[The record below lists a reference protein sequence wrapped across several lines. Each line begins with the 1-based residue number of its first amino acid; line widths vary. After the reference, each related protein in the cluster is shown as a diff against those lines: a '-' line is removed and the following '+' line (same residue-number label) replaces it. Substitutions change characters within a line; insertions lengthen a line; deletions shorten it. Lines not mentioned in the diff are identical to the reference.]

1 MGAIRWRVRGPLWG
15 RGVGAGMSE
24 DVRILIVEDEVALS
38 RPLQRFLEKE
48 GYAVTVADC
57 GSSARRLAQRS
68 EFDLILLDL
77 GMPDEDGLSLLQL
90 FRSTMDVPVI
100 IVSGKAKAVDRIL
113 GLEMGADDYI
123 SKPFNLRE
131 LHARIKAVLR
141 RAAPGPQLSTTREGE
156 HKVSR
161 LVRFANWELDMGAR
175 ELRAPD
181 GTQVVLTAGEFKLLE
196 AFVNHPSRVLSRDM
210 LLDWA
215 SNRDWTPF
223 DRSIDT
229 QIQRLRKKIEDD
241 PRHPD
246 LIRTVRGAGYMFTP
260 KVQIRESIGP

>member
-1 MGAIRWRVRGPLWG
+1 
-15 RGVGAGMSE
+15 MSE
-24 DVRILIVEDEVALS
+24 EPRILIVEDEAALS
-38 RPLQRFLEKE
+38 RPVRRFLEQE
-48 GYAVTVADC
+48 GYAVSVADS
-57 GSSARRLAQRS
+57 GSSARRLVQKS

-77 GMPDEDGLSLLQL
+77 GMPDEDGLRLLQL
-90 FRSTMDVPVI
+90 FQATSNVPVI

-113 GLEMGADDYI
+113 GLELGADDYI

-141 RAAPGPQLSTTREGE
+141 RTAEGPQSGASRDGE
-156 HKVSR
+156 HKVSTF
-161 LVRFANWELDMGAR
+161 VRFADWELDVGKR
-175 ELRAPD
+175 QLRAPD
-181 GTQVVLTAGEFKLLE
+181 GSLVGLTTGEFKLLE
-196 AFVNHPSRVLSRDM
+196 AFVNHPSRVLSRER

-229 QIQRLRKKIEDD
+229 QIQRLRKKIEQD

-246 LIRTVRGAGYMFTP
+246 LIRALRGAGDMFTP
-260 KVQIRESIGP
+260 KVQVRESIGP

>member
-1 MGAIRWRVRGPLWG
+1 
-15 RGVGAGMSE
+15 MSE
-24 DVRILIVEDEVALS
+24 NIRILIVEDEAALS
-38 RPLQRFLEKE
+38 RPVRRFLEQE
-48 GYAVTVADC
+48 GYAVSVADS
-57 GSSARRLAQRS
+57 GSSARRLVQKF

-77 GMPDEDGLSLLQL
+77 GLPDQDGLSLLKL
-90 FRSTMDVPVI
+90 FQTTVGVPVI

-113 GLEMGADDYI
+113 GLELGADDYI

-131 LHARIKAVLR
+131 LQARIKAVLR
-141 RAAPGPQLSTTREGE
+141 RAASDRQSGTTRQGG

-161 LVRFANWELDMGAR
+161 LVRFADWELDMGNGQ
-175 ELRAPD
+175 LRAPD
-181 GTQVVLTAGEFKLLE
+181 GSQVVLTTGEFKLLE
-196 AFVNHPSRVLSRDM
+196 AFINHPSRVLSREE

-229 QIQRLRKKIEDD
+229 QVQRLRKKIEPD

-246 LIRTVRGAGYMFTP
+246 MIRTVRGAGYMFTP
-260 KVQIRESIGP
+260 KVQVRESIGP

>member
-1 MGAIRWRVRGPLWG
+1 
-15 RGVGAGMSE
+15 MSE
-24 DVRILIVEDEVALS
+24 EVRILVIEDEAALS
-38 RPLQRFLEKE
+38 RSMRRFLEQE
-48 GYAVTVADC
+48 GYTVSVADT
-57 GSSARRLAQRS
+57 GSSARRLARRS

-77 GMPDEDGLSLLQL
+77 KMPDEDGLSLLKL
-90 FRSTMDVPVI
+90 FQTTIGVPVI

-113 GLEMGADDYI
+113 GLELGADDYI

-131 LHARIKAVLR
+131 LQARIKAVLR
-141 RAAPGPQLSTTREGE
+141 SAASDPQASTTRQGE
-156 HKVSR
+156 LKVSK
-161 LVRFANWELDMGAR
+161 LVRFADWELDLGNR

-181 GTQVVLTAGEFKLLE
+181 GSQVVLTAGEFKLLE
-196 AFVNHPSRVLSRDM
+196 AFVNHPSRVLSRDQ

-229 QIQRLRKKIEDD
+229 QIQRLRKKIEQD

-260 KVQIRESIGP
+260 KVQVRESIGP

>member
-1 MGAIRWRVRGPLWG
+1 MR
-15 RGVGAGMSE
+15 
-24 DVRILIVEDEVALS
+24 
-38 RPLQRFLEKE
+38 RFLEQE
-48 GYAVTVADC
+48 GYIVSVADS
-57 GSSARRLAQRS
+57 GSSARRLVRRS

-77 GMPDEDGLSLLQL
+77 KMPDEDGLSLLRL
-90 FRSTMDVPVI
+90 FQATTGVPVI
-100 IVSGKAKAVDRIL
+100 IVSGKAKTVDRVL

-131 LHARIKAVLR
+131 LQARIKAVLR
-141 RAAPGPQLSTTREGE
+141 RTASDSQSSTTQRDE
-156 HKVSR
+156 HKVSK
-161 LVRFANWELDMGAR
+161 LVRFAHWELDLSDR
-175 ELRAPD
+175 KLRAPN
-181 GTQVVLTAGEFKLLE
+181 GSRVVLTTGEFKLLE
-196 AFVNHPSRVLSRDM
+196 AFVNHPSRVLSREK

-229 QIQRLRKKIEDD
+229 QVQRLRKKIEPD

-260 KVQIRESIGP
+260 KVQVRESIGP

>member
-1 MGAIRWRVRGPLWG
+1 
-15 RGVGAGMSE
+15 MSGE
-24 DVRILIVEDEVALS
+24 ARILVIEDEAALS
-38 RPLQRFLEKE
+38 RSMQRFLEQE
-48 GYAVTVADC
+48 GYSVSVAD
-57 GSSARRLAQRS
+57 GGLSARRLVLRF

-77 GMPDEDGLSLLQL
+77 RIPEEDGLSLLRL
-90 FRSTMDVPVI
+90 FKATIDVPII
-100 IVSGKAKAVDRIL
+100 IVSGKAKAVDRVL

-131 LHARIKAVLR
+131 LQARIKAVLR
-141 RAAPGPQLSTTREGE
+141 RTASVSQSSKTRSGE
-156 HKVSR
+156 YKVSK
-161 LVRFANWELDMGAR
+161 LIRFADWEFNLGNR
-175 ELRAPD
+175 ELRATD
-181 GTQVVLTAGEFKLLE
+181 GSRIVLTTGEFKLLE
-196 AFVNHPSRVLSRDM
+196 AFVNHPSHVLSREQ

-229 QIQRLRKKIEDD
+229 QIQRLRKKIETN

-260 KVQIRESIGP
+260 KVQVRESISS